1 MYQSQSLNM
10 KTQRRAIIRSS
21 IIILIYSVFYSNTL
35 FSQGEIL
42 SINPPSAFS
51 GETIHLIV
59 QGNRTHF
66 VQDLT
71 EIEFQDCDIEVKSTD
86 VSSPEL
92 VTFNITLLSK
102 SGSCGFR
109 IITAEEIIENGDIV
123 FEIIPLDEDPE
134 AMITIYP
141 VQSVFISD
149 FDFSNLRNLPL
160 LFTISVYSPDNKPL
174 QVYAELRHAKYGLV
188 ASATKDLN
196 NPGIISSFDNRQFD
210 NYDKD
215 KASDEIIESA
225 VGNGTIPPGLYTY
238 SVQLFN
244 ENGQPIG
251 DPVESEFYIS
261 ESVSGIDIIAPGTT
275 LDSDPE
281 VVFES
286 NPYFQWFG
294 GLVEYTFTLYEV
306 MEGQTSADDI
316 ISNVPVHQMNG
327 IASGNYVYPNYAEL
341 LQVGKRYAWQISSGI
356 NTSSG
361 VMDVRSDVY
370 WFVYQQGNTLDRALD
385 KMEMYPDDE
394 NLMPGDSLQIN
405 LNGFDINGDTL
416 NIECEWQVIPV
427 DGGKVNDQG
436 LFVAGTKP
444 GTVAVK
450 AICGNK
456 EEYITINILKR
467 K

>member
-1 MYQSQSLNM
+1 MYSKSKPYM
-10 KTQRRAIIRSS
+10 KTYQKIIVRLSML
-21 IIILIYSVFYSNTL
+21 ILICGVLESNTIIA
-35 FSQGEIL
+35 QGEIL

-51 GETIHLIV
+51 GETLHLIV
-59 QGNRTHF
+59 QGSGTHF
-66 VQDLT
+66 VQDMT
-71 EIEFQDCDIEVKSTD
+71 EIVFQNCDIEVKSTE

-92 VTFNITLLSK
+92 VTFHIIIKSL
-102 SGSCGFR
+102 SGSCVFYIETGK
-109 IITAEEIIENGDIV
+109 EIPDNNDIV
-123 FEIIPLDEDPE
+123 FEIIPLEEEPE

-149 FDFSNLRNLPL
+149 FDFSNLQNLPL

-174 QVYAELRHAKYGLV
+174 EVYAELRHDKYGLV
-188 ASATKDLN
+188 ASANKDLE
-196 NPGIISSFDNRQFD
+196 NPGVISSFDNRQFD

-225 VGNGTIPPGLYTY
+225 TGNGTIPPGLYTY
-238 SVQLFN
+238 SVQLLSA
-244 ENGQPIG
+244 NGQPFG

-261 ESVSGIDIIAPGTT
+261 ESVSGIDIIAPGTS

-281 VVFES
+281 IIYES
-286 NPYFQWFG
+286 SPYFQWFG

-306 MEGQTSADDI
+306 MEGQISADDI
-316 ISNVPVHQMNG
+316 ISNVPVYQMNG
-327 IASGNYVYPNYAEL
+327 IATAEYVYPNFAEQ
-341 LQVGKRYAWQISSGI
+341 LQEGKKYAWQISSGI

-361 VMDVRSDVY
+361 VENIRSEVF
-370 WFVYQQGNTLDRALD
+370 WFIYQVGNRHERALD
-385 KMEMYPDDE
+385 KIEIYPDDI
-394 NLMPGDSLQIN
+394 NLLPGDSLQIN

-427 DGGKVNDQG
+427 DGGKVNKQG
-436 LFVAGTKP
+436 LFIAGPNP

-450 AICGNK
+450 ALCGTT
-456 EEYITINILKR
+456 EDYVTVNILKR